1 VQHPLQSHQ
10 QHSHWMQGPMERIEH
25 EAEVLER
32 HDAEENLGVV
42 RFAKDVYKPLF

>member
-1 VQHPLQSHQ
+1 
-10 QHSHWMQGPMERIEH
+10 MERIEH

-32 HDAEENLGVV
+32 HDAEESFGVV